1 VKPLRE
7 PLLCALAPDHG
18 FGVRGSSGPPGLACP
33 RQVHGAVVV
42 RAEACL
48 AAEPAEAD
56 GVISL
61 RGGPPVGV
69 VTADC
74 VPVLLASDDGAGVA
88 ALHAGWRGLA
98 AGVLEAGVRALA
110 EASGA
115 APGGFAA
122 GVGPHIGACCY
133 EVDEPVLE
141 ALARRHA
148 EALPAAVRATRPG
161 HARLDLGALT
171 RRALRRAGLAADRIG
186 TASVACTACEAERFH
201 SHRRDAERAGRM
213 VHFITPGRGA
223 EQG

>member
-148 EALPAAVRATRPG
+148 EAAPRTAPRGPG
-161 HARLDLGALT
+161 RGPHRDGQRRLHRLRGGALPLPSE
-171 RRALRRAGLAADRIG
+171 RRRAGGAHGA
-186 TASVACTACEAERFH
+186 FH
-201 SHRRDAERAGRM
+201 HTREGR
-213 VHFITPGRGA
+213 
-223 EQG
+223 